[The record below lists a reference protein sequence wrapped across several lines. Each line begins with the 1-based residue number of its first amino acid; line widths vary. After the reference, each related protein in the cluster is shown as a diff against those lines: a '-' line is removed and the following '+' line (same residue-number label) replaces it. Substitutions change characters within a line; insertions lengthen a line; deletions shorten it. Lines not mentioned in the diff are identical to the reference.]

1 MSRRQV
7 LVQLDDDL
15 VTELDRIA
23 LKSGLNRSEL
33 IRRGAL
39 ALINAEQNR
48 EDDELLQLSYRAV
61 PQDPAIVEAAMKL
74 AVEILPP
81 W

>member
-1 MSRRQV
+1 MPRRQV

-33 IRRGAL
+33 IRRGAI
-39 ALINAEQNR
+39 AVISAEQSR
-48 EDDELLQLSYRAV
+48 VDDELLQLSYRAI

-74 AVEILPP
+74 AGENLPP